1 MAPLGSANDI
11 RKLRQGHS
19 TTFTGDLTTRG
30 ARLPSRCKM
39 DIHCVPWRILIE
51 QLYME
56 NRRTCELVHDE
67 LPAASCVIVFQVD
80 LHRGKDHNKIH
91 ERNN

>member
-1 MAPLGSANDI
+1 
-11 RKLRQGHS
+11 
-19 TTFTGDLTTRG
+19 
-30 ARLPSRCKM
+30 
-39 DIHCVPWRILIE
+39 
-51 QLYME
+51 ME

-67 LPAASCVIVFQVD
+67 LPAASSVIVFQVD